1 MNIIRIDKNNQV
13 NGDGLRCVVWLAGC
27 KHKCPGCH
35 NPETWNFNCGHKIN
49 EDDLEVIYSQLNKE
63 EISGL
68 TITGGDP
75 LFQDEKLALFLKEI
89 KLKFPNKVVWCYTGF
104 TLSEV
109 LCCKSLDYIDVL
121 VDGPYKQELN
131 PGPGKILWR
140 GSTNQRIID
149 LNKTRRCGEIV
160 LLYD

>member
-1 MNIIRIDKNNQV
+1 M
-13 NGDGLRCVVWLAGC
+13 RCVVWLAGC

-89 KLKFPNKVVWCYTGF
+89 KLKFPNKNVWCYTGF
-104 TLSEV
+104 TLSAV

-160 LLYD
+160 LLYE